1 MEKVTLN
8 DIMNYNYNEAL
19 IYNNIPKN
27 EILYLNFTS
36 FDTQQYAVLKFNIDY
51 EVDDKDTNNT
61 YYFLLINNKLNV
73 TCLSNYENDKELPT
87 QDKFNKNSNSSCK
100 IINYNETY
108 KIIRYDKVI
117 ESHKNLFVFY
127 LSNPSEFSD
136 ENYEV
141 KRLSFPKRLE
151 EKMNN
156 FEEKPNEI
164 KILFFESLGSVINAQ
179 SHIFYLSQKRNFFMF
194 YEL

>member
-1 MEKVTLN
+1 M
-8 DIMNYNYNEAL
+8 
-19 IYNNIPKN
+19 
-27 EILYLNFTS
+27 
-36 FDTQQYAVLKFNIDY
+36 
-51 EVDDKDTNNT
+51 
-61 YYFLLINNKLNV
+61 NV

-136 ENYEV
+136 KNYEV
-141 KRLSFPKRLE
+141 KRLE

-164 KILFFESLGSVINAQ
+164 KILFFESLGSVIDAQ
-179 SHIFYLSQKRNFFMF
+179 SHIFYLPQKRNFFMF

>member
-1 MEKVTLN
+1 M
-8 DIMNYNYNEAL
+8 I
-19 IYNNIPKN
+19 
-27 EILYLNFTS
+27 
-36 FDTQQYAVLKFNIDY
+36 
-51 EVDDKDTNNT
+51 
-61 YYFLLINNKLNV
+61 V

-87 QDKFNKNSNSSCK
+87 QDKFNKNSNFSCK

-136 ENYEV
+136 KNYEI

-164 KILFFESLGSVINAQ
+164 NILFFELMGSVPN
-179 SHIFYLSQKRNFFMF
+179 HIYFIFLKKEIFLCFMN
-194 YEL
+194 YEGKNIKI